1 MLHHHEITLLLLVA
15 KGGRCQELPLPPLQE
30 PLIIVIESVVNFH
43 LKVNHK
49 VNSVNQFKQEVS
61 TEVI

>member
-15 KGGRCQELPLPPLQE
+15 KGVHCQELPLPPLQE
-30 PLIIVIESVVNFH
+30 PLINVIQSVVNFH
-43 LKVNHK
+43 LKVNQK

-61 TEVI
+61 TDVI